1 MPISPEEIEKRIHQ
15 ALLALPEIPA
25 PPGLEERV
33 LAELARRA
41 RLPWWR
47 RSYAHWPVA
56 VRAGFLALSGAA
68 AAVLVAGLVW
78 LGRGGNFSPGG
89 LQFNLECQWLVVIRA
104 VASSLGHAA
113 AQPIRAVPPLWLCAG
128 LAAVATCCAALA
140 GMGAAACR
148 ALLPAREIHQPFF
161 P

>member
-78 LGRGGNFSPGG
+78 LGRGGNFSP
-89 LQFNLECQWLVVIRA
+89 
-104 VASSLGHAA
+104 
-113 AQPIRAVPPLWLCAG
+113 
-128 LAAVATCCAALA
+128 
-140 GMGAAACR
+140 AACSSTWN
-148 ALLPAREIHQPFF
+148 ASGSS
-161 P
+161 

>member
-1 MPISPEEIEKRIHQ
+1 MDSAPEEIEPRIHQ

-56 VRAGFLALSGAA
+56 VRAGFIALAA
-68 AAVLVAGLVW
+68 AAGAVLVGGLVW
-78 LGRGGNFSPGG
+78 LSRGGSFAPGG
-89 LQFNLECQWLVVIRA
+89 LELSLECQWLVVIRA
-104 VASSLGHAA
+104 VASSLGDAA
-113 AQPIRAVPPLWLCAG
+113 AGGFRAVPPLWLGAG
-128 LAAVATCCAALA
+128 LAAVAACCAALA

-148 ALLPAREIHQPFF
+148 AVLPVRQICRPFS